1 MEVIAIRNLHKTYE
15 GKVPLHVLKG
25 IQLTVAEGE
34 FIAIM
39 GPSGSGKS
47 TLMNIIGC
55 LDTPSTGDYI
65 LRQQDVSK
73 LSCNE
78 LTEIRNRQIGF
89 VFQSFN
95 LIPRTSALDNVCMP
109 LWYMNVPDKEARQRA
124 LEALQTMGLQDRVH
138 HMPNEVSGGEMQ
150 RIAIA
155 RAIVTNPTII
165 LADEPTGNLD
175 SYTGQEILDLF
186 LRLHSERGIT
196 MILITHS
203 DEVGVQAEK
212 IVRLRDGLI
221 ENIQTRTA

>member
-78 LTEIRNRQIGF
+78 LTEIRNREIGF

-203 DEVGVQAEK
+203 DEVGGQAEK

>member
-1 MEVIAIRNLHKTYE
+1 MEVIVLRNLHKTYE

-25 IQLTVAEGE
+25 IQLTVDEGE

-55 LDTPSTGDYI
+55 LDTPTEGDYF
-65 LRQQDVSK
+65 LRQQDVSR

-78 LTEIRNRQIGF
+78 LTEIRNREIGF

-109 LWYMNVPDKEARQRA
+109 LWYMNVPDKEAKQRA
-124 LEALQTMGLQDRVH
+124 LEALQATGLLDRAH

-175 SYTGQEILDLF
+175 TRTGKEIMDLF
-186 LRLHSERGIT
+186 LRLHSERRIT

-203 DEVGVQAEK
+203 EEVGGKAEK
-212 IVRLRDGLI
+212 K
-221 ENIQTRTA
+221 IQRAKDKNRTD

>member
-1 MEVIAIRNLHKTYE
+1 MEVIAIKNLHKTYE

-203 DEVGVQAEK
+203 DEVGGQAEK

>member
-78 LTEIRNRQIGF
+78 LTEIRNREIGF

-124 LEALQTMGLQDRVH
+124 LEALQTMGLQDRAH

-203 DEVGVQAEK
+203 DEVGGQAEK

>member
-203 DEVGVQAEK
+203 DEVGGQAEK

>member
-1 MEVIAIRNLHKTYE
+1 MEVIAIKNLHKTYE

-25 IQLTVAEGE
+25 IQLTIAEGE

-78 LTEIRNRQIGF
+78 LTEIRNREIGF

-203 DEVGVQAEK
+203 DEVGGQAEK

>member
-1 MEVIAIRNLHKTYE
+1 MEVIAIKNLHKTYE

-78 LTEIRNRQIGF
+78 LTEIRNREIGF

-203 DEVGVQAEK
+203 DEVGGQAEK

>member
-1 MEVIAIRNLHKTYE
+1 
-15 GKVPLHVLKG
+15 LKG
-25 IQLTVAEGE
+25 IQLTIAEGE

-78 LTEIRNRQIGF
+78 LTEIRNREIGF

-203 DEVGVQAEK
+203 DEVGGQAEK